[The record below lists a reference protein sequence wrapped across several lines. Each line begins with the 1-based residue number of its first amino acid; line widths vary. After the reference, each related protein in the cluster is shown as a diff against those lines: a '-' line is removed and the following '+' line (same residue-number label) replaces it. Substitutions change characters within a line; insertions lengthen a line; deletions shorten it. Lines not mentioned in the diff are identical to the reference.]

1 MGKTLILAE
10 KPKVANEIL
19 KLSRFSQSVRKQ
31 GSKPYYGYY
40 ENESYIVTWARGH
53 LLEVLNPEEHD
64 QKYKQYRFED
74 LPIFLPI
81 KYKPIN
87 DSLEQLNIVVELM
100 KRNDVDHIINATD
113 NDREGELIFRE
124 IYEYAGINKKVS
136 RIFKSSHER
145 EELEAAL
152 NSLLPG
158 SQFDSLANAAK
169 ARQYMDHLLGITIT
183 RASTTR
189 LTQNKRLLASGRI
202 QMCLLAEIRE
212 REQEVENFVE
222 KTFYNL
228 EIETEQGVRAIYKT
242 EQQILNAELLKNIGG
257 ELQGS
262 QVTVKS
268 YEDKTS
274 KSNPKNLYNLTDIY
288 KEAIKRFK
296 ANTAIVQKHI
306 QHLYDSGYIT
316 YPRTDSRHLPVSR
329 LEKVKQAYSQLQ
341 QNEKFKELA
350 ALVNPENINEKHSA
364 FNDNKVT
371 AHYAIVPTNKTYDET
386 GRPELESQLYE
397 MIVRRFLGRF
407 MPAAIY
413 RIRRIILE
421 DGKGREYQA
430 QEKILQESGYLTV
443 FKEDIEEDT
452 NTNLNLPQ
460 LNDGQRLYVN
470 SYVLREGKTRR
481 PSLHTESSILSF
493 MENAGQH
500 IEDEDVSKL
509 LKGKRIGTTA
519 TEHSFLP
526 KLLAR
531 QYIQTDQEGRFTTTL
546 IGRSFIDAFP
556 VDELKNPEFT
566 AELEGG
572 IESIKEN
579 EISLDGFIQQ
589 SQTLA
594 KLIVD
599 KMKDVPENIAS
610 NIIMNINEQIE
621 ICSCLCKEGKL
632 LDRGSFYGC
641 NRHPECNITFPK
653 KVKGKSIATPQ
664 IQKLFEQG
672 TTDLI
677 KGFKGENKEF
687 DAFLVIAANN
697 KIEFRFPTAED
708 RSIGQCPKCKN
719 GHIIPVQTGEGKR
732 FYACSEYKSGC
743 NFKLPHTLMQ
753 VKLPITQIKKFI
765 NTGHTDFINGFING
779 EGKSFT
785 AALVA
790 NEDYSFKFKM
800 PTKDDRTI
808 GKCRLCGGDVL
819 VGKQYYLCENYKKK
833 CEFIIPGQFLGKDIS
848 AIQAKKLLEQ
858 NMTDLIKGFK
868 KKDQSGT
875 FDAKLSYSN
884 EEKRL
889 TFIFPKK
896 RV

>member
-19 KLSRFSQSVRKQ
+19 KLPRFSGSIRKQ

-40 ENESYIVTWARGH
+40 ENEAYIVTWARGH
-53 LLEVLNPEEHD
+53 LLEVLNPEDHEPR
-64 QKYKQYRFED
+64 YKEYRFED

-81 KYKPIN
+81 KYKPIE
-87 DSLEQLNIVVELM
+87 DAKEQLSVVIELM
-100 KRNDVDHIINATD
+100 KRNDVDHIINAAD

-124 IYEYAGINKKVS
+124 IYEYAGINKNVS

-158 SQFDSLANAAK
+158 SQFDSLADAAR

-189 LTQNKRLLASGRI
+189 LAQNKLLLASGRI

-212 REQEVENFVE
+212 REIEVESFIE

-228 EIETEQGVRAIYKT
+228 EIETDQGIKALYKT
-242 EQQILNAELLKNIGG
+242 EQQILNAELLKKIGE
-257 ELQGS
+257 ELKNNK
-262 QVTVKS
+262 VTVKH

-288 KEAIKRFK
+288 KEAIKQFK
-296 ANTAIVQKHI
+296 ANTTAVQKHI

-316 YPRTDSRHLPVSR
+316 YPRTDSRHLPLSR
-329 LEKVKQAYSQLQ
+329 LEKVQQAFGQLKV
-341 QNEKFKELA
+341 NERFRELA
-350 ALVNPENINEKHSA
+350 ALVNPESINEKHSA

-371 AHYAIVPTNKTYDET
+371 AHYAIVPTSKTYDDT
-386 GRPELESQLYE
+386 GRPELEGQLYE

-407 MPAAIY
+407 MPAAVY

-421 DGKGREYQA
+421 DGTGREYHA
-430 QEKILQESGYLTV
+430 QEKILQDPGYLTI

-452 NTNLNLPQ
+452 KTYFTLPELTEGHKQTVTNYNLK
-460 LNDGQRLYVN
+460 
-470 SYVLREGKTRR
+470 EGKTRR
-481 PSLHTESSILSF
+481 PPLHTESSILSF
-493 MENAGQH
+493 MENAGKH
-500 IEDEDVSKL
+500 IEDEDVSRL

-526 KLLAR
+526 KLLSR
-531 QYIQTDQEGRFTTTL
+531 QYIQSDQQGRFTTTL

-572 IESIKEN
+572 IESIKEK
-579 EISLDGFIQQ
+579 EVTLDDFIQQ
-589 SQTLA
+589 SHELA
-594 KLIVD
+594 LTIIN
-599 KMKDVPENIAS
+599 KMREVPEEITS
-610 NIIMNINEQIE
+610 SIITNYNEQIE

-632 LDRGSFYGC
+632 SDRGSFYGC
-641 NRHPECNITFPK
+641 NRHPECKVTFPK
-653 KVKGKSIATPQ
+653 KIKGKTIPAAQ
-664 IQKLFEQG
+664 IQKLFDKG

-687 DAFLVIAANN
+687 DAFLVVENN

-708 RSIGQCPKCKN
+708 KSIGQCPKCKV
-719 GHIIPVQTGEGKR
+719 GHIIPVQTKEGKN
-732 FYACSEYKSGC
+732 FFACSDYKSGC
-743 NFKLPHTLMQ
+743 DFKFPHTLMN

-765 NTGHTDFINGFING
+765 NDGQTEFINGFING
-779 EGKSFT
+779 EGKTFT

-800 PTKDDRTI
+800 PTKEDRTI
-808 GKCRLCGGDVL
+808 GKCRICGSNVL
-819 VGKQYYLCENYKKK
+819 VGKQYYLCENYKKT
-833 CEFIIPGQFLGKDIS
+833 CEFIIPRNYLGKDIS
-848 AIQAKKLLEQ
+848 VIQAKKLLEQ

-868 KKDQSGT
+868 KKDGSGT
-875 FDAKLSYSN
+875 FDAKISYSN
-884 EEKRL
+884 QEKRL

-896 RV
+896 KA